1 MLTPE
6 KINTFNALIANNQAP
21 APEDAADFEIYKAM
35 RFSNAMA
42 GQEATVTPSV
52 APVQTPAVAMPVVA
66 PAPVPVAVKE
76 ADPITVFAPANGNS
90 YSMDDLMSNTMLAD
104 KYIKVKNQQTFIG
117 DDLVGNKELYVTLN
131 FADIRAKQTIKG
143 GNPVKYR
150 STIDG
155 RTCIDTGDSWMNAV
169 IEIKRLAP
177 DAKPYNCVDLT
188 FTLLR
193 DATSYD
199 GSVVAPAGTRLG
211 HTTATTNWKKWV
223 EFYRSLP
230 NHEGE
235 VIVRL
240 TREDVQKE
248 TNKWALVNF
257 EYVSNAEA
265 ASLGLITVA

>member
-6 KINTFNALIANNQAP
+6 KINTFNILLANNQAP

-35 RFSNAMA
+35 RLSSAMA
-42 GQEATVTPSV
+42 AQEATSTATPTPVPTSV
-52 APVQTPAVAMPVVA
+52 PVVA

-76 ADPITVFAPANGNS
+76 ADPVNVFTPANGNA

-117 DDLVGNKELYVTLN
+117 DDLIGNKELYVVLN

-150 STIDG
+150 STVDG

-169 IEIKRLAP
+169 MEIKRLAP

-188 FTLLR
+188 FTLLK
-193 DATSYD
+193 DATAYD

-223 EFYRSLP
+223 GFYRSLP
-230 NHEGE
+230 THEGE
-235 VIVRL
+235 VIVRIS
-240 TREDVQKE
+240 REDVQKE
-248 TNKWALVNF
+248 TNKWASVNF
-257 EYVSNAEA
+257 EYVSNNEA
-265 ASLGLITVA
+265 ASLGLISVA

>member
-6 KINTFNALIANNQAP
+6 KINTFNILLANNQAP
-21 APEDAADFEIYKAM
+21 APEDVADFEIYKAM
-35 RFSNAMA
+35 RLSSAMA
-42 GQEATVTPSV
+42 AQEATPTATATPVTTVPA
-52 APVQTPAVAMPVVA
+52 APV
-66 PAPVPVAVKE
+66 APVPVSVKE
-76 ADPITVFAPANGNS
+76 AEPVTVFAPANGNA

-104 KYIKVKNQQTFIG
+104 KYIKIKNQQTFIG
-117 DDLVGNKELYVTLN
+117 DDLIGNKELYVVLN

-150 STIDG
+150 STVDG

-169 IEIKRLAP
+169 MEIKRLAP

-188 FTLLR
+188 FTLLK
-193 DATSYD
+193 DACAYD
-199 GSVVAPAGTRLG
+199 GTVVAAAGTRLG

-230 NHEGE
+230 THEGE

-248 TNKWALVNF
+248 TNKWALVSF
-257 EYVSNAEA
+257 EYVSEAEA
-265 ASLGLITVA
+265 ASLGLISVA

>member
-6 KINTFNALIANNQAP
+6 KINAFNILLANNQAP

-35 RFSNAMA
+35 RLSSAMA
-42 GQEATVTPSV
+42 AQEAAPTVTP
-52 APVQTPAVAMPVVA
+52 T
-66 PAPVPVAVKE
+66 PAPVPTVPAAPAPIAVKE
-76 ADPITVFAPANGNS
+76 AEPVTVFAPANGNA

-117 DDLVGNKELYVTLN
+117 DDLIGNKELYVILN

-150 STIDG
+150 STVDG
-155 RTCIDTGDSWMNAV
+155 RTCIDTGDTWMNAV
-169 IEIKRLAP
+169 MEIKRLAP

-188 FTLLR
+188 FTLLK
-193 DATSYD
+193 DAVAYD

-230 NHEGE
+230 THEGE

-240 TREDVQKE
+240 SREDVQKE

-257 EYVSNAEA
+257 VYVSEAEA
-265 ASLGLITVA
+265 ASLGLISVA

>member
-6 KINTFNALIANNQAP
+6 KINTFNILLANNQAP

-35 RFSNAMA
+35 RLSSAMA
-42 GQEATVTPSV
+42 AQEATPTATPTP
-52 APVQTPAVAMPVVA
+52 APVPVVA

-76 ADPITVFAPANGNS
+76 AEPVTVFAPTNGNA

-117 DDLVGNKELYVTLN
+117 DNLIGNKELYVVLN

-143 GNPVKYR
+143 GNPVRYR
-150 STIDG
+150 STVDG

-169 IEIKRLAP
+169 MEIKRLAP

-188 FTLLR
+188 FTLLK
-193 DATSYD
+193 DAIAYD

-230 NHEGE
+230 SHEGE

-257 EYVSNAEA
+257 EYVSDNEA
-265 ASLGLITVA
+265 ASLGLISVA

>member
-6 KINTFNALIANNQAP
+6 KINTFNILLANNQAP

-42 GQEATVTPSV
+42 SQEAT
-52 APVQTPAVAMPVVA
+52 PVPTPAPTNIPAVPAA
-66 PAPVPVAVKE
+66 PAPVAVKE
-76 ADPITVFAPANGNS
+76 AEPINVFAPANGNA

-104 KYIKVKNQQTFIG
+104 KYIKVKNQQTFVG
-117 DDLVGNKELYVTLN
+117 EDLVGNKELYVALN

-155 RTCIDTGDSWMNAV
+155 RTCMDTGDSWMNAV
-169 IEIKRLAP
+169 TEIKRLAP
-177 DAKPYNCVDLT
+177 DAKPYNCVDLM

-193 DATSYD
+193 DATAYD
-199 GSVVAPAGTRLG
+199 GSVVATAGTRLG

-230 NHEGE
+230 THEGE

-248 TNKWALVNF
+248 TNKWALLNF
-257 EYVSNAEA
+257 EYVSDAEA
-265 ASLGLITVA
+265 ASLGLISVA